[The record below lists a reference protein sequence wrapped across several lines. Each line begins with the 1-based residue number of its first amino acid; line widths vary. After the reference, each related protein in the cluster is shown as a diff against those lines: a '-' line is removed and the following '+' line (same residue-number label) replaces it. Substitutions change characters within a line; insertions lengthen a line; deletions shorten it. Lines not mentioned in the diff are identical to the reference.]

1 MRAALKAAAL
11 KKRAAI
17 EYATTEANTIAT
29 GILTAPEWY
38 LTATGGGVVTARLAT
53 ELEGGDGATIYAVNP
68 SRDATPSGYWSR
80 QHYVVAPTGATQLV
94 LTGEFRRIVGD
105 SSSEKFALAFA
116 NQGQTAWVGSQQ
128 LVTLTDSWQTVSLT
142 VSVTA
147 GTVYRA
153 TLICHDAFL
162 AVLNSRCLMR
172 NLRVYPNG
180 ASGVFASSW
189 YRLRTVRG
197 DTRGGDNNA
206 SLGRPTHNP
215 QAWIGARTKAAS
227 WVAEVSSSLYST
239 YATQSHGSQNINT
252 THTVLTLAANDTPKQ
267 FAGSGVSERKDLRI
281 HAGLAVDSAGVKA
294 SSVLALYLPQS
305 AGVPKVIPAKARKVF
320 VIGDSIAAGWTTT
333 LPQRDS
339 WGAIL
344 RDSYNVELCLEA
356 WGSRE
361 LADDE
366 VLAATSSYA
375 STGFAQVAARA
386 AAFGATDIIL
396 ALGVNDW
403 LNATLTKTAYGTKLA
418 SYASAL
424 HSANPSAAIWALTP
438 LSLGAS
444 YSAPNVNGDTLA
456 DFRTQATSALTGSPS
471 VTVLDGATIFPGS
484 GAELNA
490 DAIHPNDAGHETIA
504 DNIAAEIGL

>member
-105 SSSEKFALAFA
+105 SSTEKFALAFA

-153 TLICHDAFL
+153 TLICHDAFG

-180 ASGVFASSW
+180 ASGVFSSSW

-197 DTRGGDNNA
+197 DTRGVDNDA
-206 SLGRPTHNP
+206 TLGRPSHNP
-215 QAWIGARTKAAS
+215 QAWIGARTRASS
-227 WVAEVSSSLYST
+227 WVAELSSALYSS
-239 YATQSHGSQNINT
+239 YPTQSKGTSSVNT
-252 THTVLTLAANDTPKQ
+252 THTEHVLAAVNTPKQ
-267 FAGSGVSERKDLRI
+267 FSGSGDGSLKTLRV
-281 HAGLAVDSAGVKA
+281 HAGLAADVSGVKA

-305 AGVPKVIPAKARKVF
+305 AGLPRAVRAGGRRLF
-320 VIGDSIAAGWTTT
+320 VVGDSIAAGWTTT
-333 LPQRDS
+333 LAPRDS

-344 RDSYNVELCLEA
+344 RDSYGVELCLEA

-424 HSANPSAAIWALTP
+424 HSANPSAAIWVLTP
-438 LSLGAS
+438 LSVGAG
-444 YSAPNVNGDTLA
+444 YSGPNVNGDTLA
-456 DFRTQATSALTGSPS
+456 DFRTQATSALASSPG
-471 VTVLDGATIFPGS
+471 VTVLDGALIFPGS

-490 DAIHPNDAGHETIA
+490 DAIHPNDTGHETIA